1 LRKKINSQFVVITA
15 IAIISMLIFL
25 TAVFNELFKQQV
37 IEDLKGYADLLE
49 EFYDFKDSGLDY
61 PDLEVKG
68 VRITL
73 VSAGGAVLY
82 DTHEDI
88 GSMSNHAT
96 RPEVL
101 EALEKGEGESVRK
114 SETLMHNQFYYAKL
128 LDNGNVIRVSKS
140 AGNIWTVIKRAL
152 PLTMVI
158 IILLFIMC
166 AILSDVLTK
175 RLVEPIEV
183 MASQLSDNDMEPAY
197 EELKPFADTIRKQHN
212 EILKA
217 ANIRQEFS
225 ANVSHELKTPLTSI
239 SGYAQLI
246 ENEMAKK
253 HEIQRF
259 AGEIHRNADRLLTL
273 INDIIRLSE
282 LDEGVSETE
291 YADIDLF
298 EIAQTCVKNLKT
310 ASSEPNVKI
319 KLRGTQQTIYGN
331 RIMIEELVYNLCEN
345 AIKYNV
351 KNGEVYVTVNKKN
364 GAVFLSVKDTGIGI
378 PQKHQE
384 RIFERF
390 YRVDKSRSKLLG
402 GTGLGLAIVK
412 HIVIQHGAGIEL
424 KSEEGKGSE
433 FIVTFTTRKD

>member
-1 LRKKINSQFVVITA
+1 MITA

-25 TAVFNELFKQQV
+25 TAVFNELFKRQV

-49 EFYDFKDSGLDY
+49 EFYDFNESGLDY
-61 PDLEVKG
+61 PDLKVKG

-73 VSAGGAVLY
+73 VSSEGVVVY
-82 DTHEDI
+82 DTHEDTV
-88 GSMSNHAT
+88 SMSNHAK

-101 EALEKGEGESVRK
+101 RALEKGEGESVRR

-128 LDNGNVIRVSKS
+128 LDNGKVLRVSKS
-140 AGNIWTVIKRAL
+140 AGNIWAVIRRAL
-152 PLTMVI
+152 PLTIVI

-166 AILSDVLTK
+166 AVLSDVLTK

-183 MASQLSDNDMEPAY
+183 MAAHLNDNDMEPAY

-212 EILKA
+212 EIMKA

-239 SGYAQLI
+239 LGYAQLI
-246 ENEMAKK
+246 ENGMAKK
-253 HEIQRF
+253 DETLRF
-259 AGEIHRNADRLLTL
+259 AGEIHRNANRLLTL

-282 LDEGVSETE
+282 LDGGAGEAE

-298 EIAQTCVKNLKT
+298 DIARACVDNLKAT
-310 ASSEPNVKI
+310 SREHKVTI
-319 KLRGTQQTIYGN
+319 KLRGTHQTIYGN

-351 KNGEVYVTVNKKN
+351 KYGEVYVTVNMKN
-364 GAVFLSVKDTGIGI
+364 GVVFLSVKDTGIGI
-378 PQKHQE
+378 PHEHQE

-412 HIVIQHGAGIEL
+412 HIVMQHGARIEL

-433 FIVTFTTRKD
+433 FIVKFSSKKE

>member
-1 LRKKINSQFVVITA
+1 MITA

-25 TAVFNELFKQQV
+25 TAVFNELFKRQV

-49 EFYDFKDSGLDY
+49 EFYDFNESGFDY
-61 PDLEVKG
+61 PDLKVKG

-73 VSAGGAVLY
+73 VSSEGVVIY
-82 DTHEDI
+82 DTHEDL
-88 GSMSNHAT
+88 GSMSNHAK

-101 EALEKGEGESVRK
+101 RALEKGEGESVRR

-128 LDNGNVIRVSKS
+128 LDNGKVLRVSKS
-140 AGNIWTVIKRAL
+140 AGNIWAVIRRAL
-152 PLTMVI
+152 PLTIVI

-166 AILSDVLTK
+166 AVLSDVLTK

-183 MASQLSDNDMEPAY
+183 MAAHLNDNDMEPAY

-212 EILKA
+212 EIMKA

-239 SGYAQLI
+239 LGYAQLI
-246 ENEMAKK
+246 ENGMAKK
-253 HEIQRF
+253 DETLRF
-259 AGEIHRNADRLLTL
+259 AGEIHRNANRLLTL

-282 LDEGVSETE
+282 LDGGAGEAE

-298 EIAQTCVKNLKT
+298 EIARACVDNLKAT
-310 ASSEPNVKI
+310 SREHKVTI
-319 KLRGTQQTIYGN
+319 KLRGTHQTIYGN

-351 KNGEVYVTVNKKN
+351 KYGEVYVTVNMKN
-364 GAVFLSVKDTGIGI
+364 GVVFLSVKDTGIGI
-378 PQKHQE
+378 PHEHQE

-412 HIVIQHGAGIEL
+412 HIVMQHGARIEL

-433 FIVTFTTRKD
+433 FIVKFSSKKE